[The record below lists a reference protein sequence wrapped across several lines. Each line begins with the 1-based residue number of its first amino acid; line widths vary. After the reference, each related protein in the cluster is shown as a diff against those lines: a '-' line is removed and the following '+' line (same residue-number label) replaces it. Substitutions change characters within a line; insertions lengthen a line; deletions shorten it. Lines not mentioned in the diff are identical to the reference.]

1 MSAQRVDVRALARG
15 GGGNDG
21 GSVVRPPARWWSRVV
36 LPVAIVA
43 CALAVLAYAGRSAL
57 LPVVEVRVM
66 PVVARAVGVEGTG
79 AGENGAAVQAPGWIE
94 PDPYAAT
101 VQALEQ
107 GVVREVL
114 VLEGEKVEAG
124 QVVAVLIDDEAKL
137 ALRGSEAAVAQRASE
152 IDRLAAVA
160 SAQEARADELQDEL
174 RRKRELV
181 EQEAISEIEVT
192 QLEFRVRAQ
201 DAEAVAARAAVEQSR
216 AALRATESERDRAR
230 LRLERMEVRSPVA
243 GVVLAR
249 LVEPGTRIVIEG
261 SDVSPG
267 VVRLYDPM
275 RLQVRVDIPLADA
288 SKVGVD
294 QRAEVTTE
302 ALPGRV
308 FEGRVTRLMHS
319 ADIQKNTV
327 QVKVSIERPDPR
339 LRPEMLARVRVFGSG
354 GAVDGAGASGVRL
367 FVPESALER
376 AGESSA
382 RVWVVE
388 RASSRLAEREVV
400 LGGGGEAGWVEVVSG
415 VRVGDRV
422 VTDRRE
428 GLRSGARV
436 RAIEAEATGGGR

>member
-1 MSAQRVDVRALARG
+1 MSVQRAGVRALSRG
-15 GGGNDG
+15 GGENGG
-21 GSVVRPPARWWSRVV
+21 GSVSRPRARWLSRLV
-36 LPVAIVA
+36 LPLVIVTGA
-43 CALAVLAYAGRSAL
+43 AGALVYAGWSALAPS
-57 LPVVEVRVM
+57 VEVRVS
-66 PVVARAVGVEGTG
+66 PVVARAAGVAEEGQ
-79 AGENGAAVQAPGWIE
+79 GEDGTSVRAPGWIE

-114 VLEGEKVEAG
+114 VLEGERVEAG
-124 QVVAVLIDDEAKL
+124 QVVAMLIDDEATL
-137 ALRGSEAAVAQRASE
+137 GLRGAEAAVAQRVSE

-160 SAQEARADELQDEL
+160 AAQEARADELRDEL
-174 RRKRELV
+174 RRKRALV

-201 DAEAVAARAAVEQSR
+201 DAEAVAAQAAVQQAR
-216 AALRATESERDRAR
+216 AALVMSETERDRAK
-230 LRLERMEVRSPVA
+230 LRRERMEVRSPVA

-267 VVRLYDPM
+267 VVRLYDPT

-308 FEGRVTRLMHS
+308 FAGRVTRLMHS

-327 QVKVSIERPDPR
+327 QVKVSIERPDAG
-339 LRPEMLARVRVFGSG
+339 LRPEMLARVRMFGSG
-354 GAVDGAGASGVRL
+354 VGDGGSGVSGVRL
-367 FVPESALER
+367 FVPESALDR

-382 RVWVVE
+382 FVWVVD
-388 RASSRLAEREVV
+388 RSTSRLEEREVA
-400 LGGGGEAGWVEVVSG
+400 LGGQREAGWVEVTSG

-422 VTDRRE
+422 VTERRE

-436 RAIEAEATGGGR
+436 RAIESPAMGDVR